1 MDFRVPAGD
10 SNSERKGGFMAV
22 FCVTGKRRNF
32 NGQHAILNGYGSMAG
47 ARHDAAAVPF
57 VEVIGTRM
65 RL

>member
-1 MDFRVPAGD
+1 
-10 SNSERKGGFMAV
+10 MAV

-32 NGQHAILNGYGSMAG
+32 NGQHAILNGCGSMAG
-47 ARHDAAAVPF
+47 ARHDAAAAPF

>member
-1 MDFRVPAGD
+1 MPAGD
-10 SNSERKGGFMAV
+10 SSSERKGGFMAV

-47 ARHDAAAVPF
+47 ARHDAAEVPF
-57 VEVIGTRM
+57 VEVIGACI

>member
-1 MDFRVPAGD
+1 
-10 SNSERKGGFMAV
+10 MAV

-47 ARHDAAAVPF
+47 ARHDAAEVPF
-57 VEVIGTRM
+57 VEVIGACI

>member
-32 NGQHAILNGYGSMAG
+32 NGHHAILNGCGSMAG
-47 ARHDAAAVPF
+47 ARHDAAVVPF
-57 VEVIGTRM
+57 VEVIGACI